1 MWEIVPCT
9 RVISVIARQLSFLP
23 WLNIMRME
31 NRGRTLVANDSQVFT
46 GEELS
51 FLSFW
56 FSVVQSSIS
65 LDDTSCNYDS
75 LLEPQVESNY
85 CQAPIQDLSL
95 LEPHV
100 ESRPKPKLQIL
111 WCKISWKWKI
121 LAHCCLSIF
130 VSYLKSNYGWCCAE
144 LIWFSLNSFFIIIP
158 FISVGLETAME
169 WGGIWWKCTIR
180 KAIQVSSWHLVING
194 WELKAFT
201 KFPLLIDYGLD
212 LVWFDIVS
220 SNWKSIIHFLAL

>member
-111 WCKISWKWKI
+111 ECKIQALVHYVTIAREIPQPKRFFII
-121 LAHCCLSIF
+121 LHRCTNTSEQSGPNTMSTMVSIIMRMIRDDEISVLSLEYIEQIMELFCLSIGEIWCIQRIF
-130 VSYLKSNYGWCCAE
+130 GVRMLKLIIIVPYLILSFALYPLKS
-144 LIWFSLNSFFIIIP
+144 
-158 FISVGLETAME
+158 
-169 WGGIWWKCTIR
+169 
-180 KAIQVSSWHLVING
+180 
-194 WELKAFT
+194 
-201 KFPLLIDYGLD
+201 
-212 LVWFDIVS
+212 
-220 SNWKSIIHFLAL
+220 SIL